1 MRPFGGIYR
10 LVLSLLF
17 PSVPL
22 LLPAHHVSSAYCGV
36 FVWCIDSSQ
45 KELNLVCTCTFE
57 VFLHKLYKRRDI
69 VFRELTH
76 FSNLWFKKN
85 KIIKKS
91 AMHVMSKTQ
100 YAEGQTQHFGTLNP
114 DKNYYISE
122 SQIDISKLGFF
133 FTDFQL
139 VFDSTER
146 KKLQWDR

>member
-1 MRPFGGIYR
+1 
-10 LVLSLLF
+10 
-17 PSVPL
+17 
-22 LLPAHHVSSAYCGV
+22 
-36 FVWCIDSSQ
+36 
-45 KELNLVCTCTFE
+45 
-57 VFLHKLYKRRDI
+57 
-69 VFRELTH
+69 
-76 FSNLWFKKN
+76 
-85 KIIKKS
+85 
-91 AMHVMSKTQ
+91 MHVMSKTQ